1 MPETAPTGTKPK
13 LPKKQFKG
21 GKQATQKKRP
31 AKKDKRTEKAPVVVA
46 EKVITPAFLYISEC
60 CNVPGKKEPLAHS
73 DKDKA
78 EKKFSENHKGS
89 WRCGKCNKPTKVSR
103 VKNTEGVQIVL

>member
-1 MPETAPTGTKPK
+1 MPETTTTGTTQKP
-13 LPKKQFKG
+13 LKKKFKG

-46 EKVITPAFLYISEC
+46 VNTFTPVFLYISEC
-60 CNVPGKKEPLAHS
+60 CDVPGKKEPLVWSA
-73 DKDKA
+73 KDKE

-89 WRCGKCNKPTKVSR
+89 WRCGKCNKPTKVRR
-103 VKNTEGVQIVL
+103 VKNTEGVQIAL

>member
-1 MPETAPTGTKPK
+1 MSETTTTGTTQNP
-13 LPKKQFKG
+13 LKKKFKG

-31 AKKDKRTEKAPVVVA
+31 KDKRTEKAPVVVA
-46 EKVITPAFLYISEC
+46 VKMFTPAFLYISEC
-60 CNVPGKKEPLAHS
+60 CDVPGKKEPLVWGA
-73 DKDKA
+73 KDKE

-89 WRCGKCNKPTKVSR
+89 WRCGKCNKPTKVRR